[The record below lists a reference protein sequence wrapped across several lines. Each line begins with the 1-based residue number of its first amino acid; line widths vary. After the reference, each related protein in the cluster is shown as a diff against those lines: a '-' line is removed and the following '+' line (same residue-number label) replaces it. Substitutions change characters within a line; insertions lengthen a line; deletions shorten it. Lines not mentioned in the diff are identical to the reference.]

1 VSVMGKW
8 EIEYYDEGESGFM
21 PFLPSEIDQVYFE
34 HEGEPYA
41 TFYIN
46 NTTANQTLIQQDLLV
61 NIYFDS
67 VLQFSGILQ
76 GGDLEAK
83 PTRILVTVVD
93 DLFITLDKATPIS
106 GAFSERHG
114 AKAILDVILAGT
126 GYTSDS
132 TVPTTVIPV
141 VFYHANRLDCM
152 AFLRKALNMDFWHSG
167 TVVYFGSEGSGVT
180 QTPAVDELTIS
191 KRALSRRK
199 QYDKVEVR
207 GVDGYGYH
215 IVGVAGTG
223 ARVKVIN
230 ETEVADAATL
240 NTIAARKLAEL
251 TTDSAGL
258 PISVPIWVGKSY
270 ALGNSVTIVAPRFL
284 LNGTYKIKQL
294 TKSKTKVS
302 MQLDNFRKPLDA
314 TVDEL
319 KNWEDRGI
327 YTPGSTS
334 WSLNLQGLI
343 GLYHLNEGS
352 GTEAKNKSPINP
364 DVPIDGTI
372 SGCSWEDGP
381 ITKMLTFNGSSAMV
395 SLGSDSQAGINLTS
409 KLSVGGWF
417 SPSAND
423 STDRNIVHKDGQFG
437 LKYKVSTGVLTFTLT
452 TGSGLHTFAS
462 DAGVITVGGRLFVMC
477 TYDGATVKMYINGYL
492 HKQWSQTG
500 NPSTSPNT
508 VYLGVFLKG
517 VLAEVMLWQ
526 RALVD
531 QEVLELYFFPLFR
544 VVSGG
549 SSGSGGGVG
558 GHTND
563 VVTFKVLSVGWDI

>member
-1 VSVMGKW
+1 MGKW

-21 PFLPSEIDQVYFE
+21 PFLPAEIDQVYFE

-46 NTTANQTLIQQDLLV
+46 NTAANQTLIQQDLLV

-67 VLQFSGILQ
+67 VLQFTGILQ

-126 GYTSDS
+126 GYTSHAS
-132 TVPTTVIPV
+132 VPTTVIPV

-152 AFLRKALNMDFWHSG
+152 AFLRKALNMDFWHVG

-180 QTPAVDELTIS
+180 QTPAADDLTIS

-207 GVDGYGYH
+207 GVDNYGYH

-230 ETEVADAATL
+230 ETEVSDAATL

-270 ALGNSVTIVAPRFL
+270 ALGNSVTIVSPRYL

-343 GLYHLNEGS
+343 GLYHLNEGT
-352 GTEAKNKSPINP
+352 GTEAKNKSPLNP
-364 DVPIDGTI
+364 DIPIDGTI
-372 SGCSWEDGP
+372 IGCSWEDGP
-381 ITKMLTFNGSSAMV
+381 VTKMLTFNGTTAV
-395 SLGSDSQAGINLTS
+395 VDLGSDSQAGINFTD
-409 KLSVGGWF
+409 KFSVGAWF

-423 STDRNIVHKDGQFG
+423 STLRRVVNKSLQFD
-437 LKYKVSTGVLTFTLT
+437 LQYHVNTGVLTFQLY
-452 TGSGLHTFAS
+452 TGGAWHQYDS
-462 DAGVITVGGRLFVMC
+462 DAGLVTVGGRIFAMV
-477 TYDGATVKMYINGYL
+477 TYDRQKVRMYYNGYL
-492 HKQWSQTG
+492 HKEWSQTG
-500 NPSTSPNT
+500 APASATGT
-508 VYLGVFLKG
+508 VYLGSQLKG
-517 VLAEVMLWQ
+517 VLAEVMLWS

-531 QEVLELYFFPLFR
+531 QEVLELYFFPLLR
-544 VVSGG
+544 VVSK
-549 SSGSGGGVG
+549 GGG
-558 GHTND
+558 HSESPTND
-563 VVTFKVLSVGWDI
+563 VVKFKIISVGWTGPT

>member
-1 VSVMGKW
+1 MSVMGKW

-21 PFLPSEIDQVYFE
+21 PFLPAEIDQVYFE

-46 NTTANQTLIQQDLLV
+46 NTTANQVLIQQDLLV

-67 VLQFSGILQ
+67 VLQFTGILQ

-126 GYTSDS
+126 GYTSDAG
-132 TVPTTVIPV
+132 VPTTVIPV

-152 AFLRKALNMDFWHSG
+152 AFLRKALNMDFWHVG
-167 TVVYFGSEGSGVT
+167 TVVHFGSEGSGVT
-180 QTPAVDELTIS
+180 LTPAATDLTIS

-207 GVDGYGYH
+207 GVDNYGYH
-215 IVGVAGTG
+215 IVGVAGAG
-223 ARVKVIN
+223 ARVKVVN
-230 ETEVADAATL
+230 ETEVADATTL

-258 PISVPIWVGKSY
+258 PISVPIWIGKSY
-270 ALGNSVTIVAPRFL
+270 ALGNSVTLVSARHL

-294 TKSKTKVS
+294 TKTKTKVS

-314 TVDEL
+314 TVNEL

-343 GLYHLNEGS
+343 GLFHLNEGE
-352 GTEAKNKSPINP
+352 GTNAKNKAP
-364 DVPIDGTI
+364 VETPIDGVITD
-372 SGCSWEDGP
+372 GSWADGP
-381 ITKMLTFNGSSAMV
+381 ITKILEFNGSSSMV
-395 SLGSDSQAGINLTS
+395 SLGDASKSGINLTG
-409 KLSVGGWF
+409 KLSFGGWF
-417 SPSAND
+417 SPSAAD
-423 STDRNIVHKDGQFG
+423 ATERNVCHKSGQFG
-437 LKYKVSTGVLTFTLT
+437 LHYHSNTGVVTASITI
-452 TGSGLHTFAS
+452 GSTVHYFNS
-462 DAGVITVGGRLFVMC
+462 DAGVATVGARLFVMV
-477 TYDGATVKMYINGYL
+477 TYDLAHVRMYVNGYL
-492 HKQWSQTG
+492 HKEWTQTG
-500 NPSTSPNT
+500 NPDSSANT

-517 VLAEVMLWQ
+517 ILAEVMLWS

-544 VVSGG
+544 VVGNGG
-549 SSGSGGGVG
+549 SGTVESPTTDAVK
-558 GHTND
+558 
-563 VVTFKVLSVGWDI
+563 FKIISVGWVYS

>member
-1 VSVMGKW
+1 MGKW
-8 EIEYYDEGESGFM
+8 EIEYYDDGESGFM
-21 PFLPSEIDQVYFE
+21 PFLPAEIDQVYFE

-46 NTTANQTLIQQDLLV
+46 NTAANQTLIQQDLLV

-67 VLQFSGILQ
+67 VLQFTGILQ

-106 GAFSERHG
+106 GVFSERHG

-126 GYTSDS
+126 GYTSDAS
-132 TVPTTVIPV
+132 VPTTVIPV

-152 AFLRKALNMDFWHSG
+152 AFLRKALNMDFWHIG

-180 QTPAVDELTIS
+180 QTPAATDLTIS

-207 GVDGYGYH
+207 GVDNYGYH

-223 ARVKVIN
+223 AKVKVIN
-230 ETEVADAATL
+230 ETEVADATTL

-258 PISVPIWVGKSY
+258 PISVPIWIGKSY
-270 ALGNSVTIVAPRFL
+270 ALGNSVAIVSPRHL

-294 TKSKTKVS
+294 TKNKTKVS

-352 GTEAKNKSPINP
+352 GVVAKDASPRDTP
-364 DVPIDGTI
+364 VDGSI
-372 SGCSWEDGP
+372 VNGAWADGP
-381 ITKMLTFNGSSAMV
+381 VTKMLELAGDGYIDCGVTIDFNAS
-395 SLGSDSQAGINLTS
+395 T
-409 KLSVGGWF
+409 KFSVGAWF

-423 STDRNIVHKDGQFG
+423 GTKRFVSHKDGQFA
-437 LKYKVSTGVLTFTLT
+437 LFYRVNTGVVGFDFVDASNVTHTYSSD
-452 TGSGLHTFAS
+452 TGIA
-462 DAGVITVGGRLFVMC
+462 TVGARLFFMV
-477 TYDGATVKMYINGYL
+477 TYDGAHLKMYVNGNL
-492 HKQWSQTG
+492 NKHFDQTG
-500 NPSTSPNT
+500 TPHSSLNK
-508 VYLGVFLKG
+508 VYVGMFLKG
-517 VLAEVMLWQ
+517 VVAEVMFWQ
-526 RALVD
+526 RCLVD
-531 QEVLELYFFPLFR
+531 QEVLELYFFPLLR
-544 VVSGG
+544 CVKKGG
-549 SSGSGGGVG
+549 SGSGFPITPGQVYF
-558 GHTND
+558 TIIE
-563 VVTFKVLSVGWDI
+563 VPFA

>member
-1 VSVMGKW
+1 MGKW

-21 PFLPSEIDQVYFE
+21 PFLPAEIDQVYFE

-46 NTTANQTLIQQDLLV
+46 NTAANQTLIQQDLLV

-67 VLQFSGILQ
+67 VLQFTGILQ

-126 GYTSDS
+126 GYTSDAS
-132 TVPTTVIPV
+132 VPTTVIPV

-152 AFLRKALNMDFWHSG
+152 AFLRKALNMDFWHVG

-180 QTPAVDELTIS
+180 QTPVADDLTIS

-207 GVDGYGYH
+207 GVDNYGYH

-230 ETEVADAATL
+230 ETEVSDAATL

-270 ALGNSVTIVAPRFL
+270 ALGNSVTIVSLRYL

-343 GLYHLNEGS
+343 GLYHLNEGT
-352 GTEAKNKSPINP
+352 GTEAKNKSPLNP
-364 DVPIDGTI
+364 DIPIDGTI
-372 SGCSWEDGP
+372 IGCSWEDGP
-381 ITKMLTFNGSSAMV
+381 VTKMLTFNGTTAV
-395 SLGSDSQAGINLTS
+395 VDLGSDSQAGINFTD
-409 KLSVGGWF
+409 KFSVGAWF

-423 STDRNIVHKDGQFG
+423 STLRRVVNKSLQFD
-437 LKYKVSTGVLTFTLT
+437 LQYHVNTGVLTFQLY
-452 TGSGLHTFAS
+452 TGGAWHQYDS
-462 DAGVITVGGRLFVMC
+462 DAGLITVGGRIFAIV
-477 TYDGATVKMYINGYL
+477 TYDRHKVRMYYNGYL
-492 HKQWSQTG
+492 HKEWSQTG
-500 NPSTSPNT
+500 APASATGT
-508 VYLGVFLKG
+508 VYLGSQLKG
-517 VLAEVMLWQ
+517 VLAEVMLWS
-526 RALVD
+526 RGLVD
-531 QEVLELYFFPLFR
+531 QEVLELYFFPLLR
-544 VVSGG
+544 VVSKGG
-549 SSGSGGGVG
+549 SQITSP
-558 GHTND
+558 TND
-563 VVTFKVLSVGWDI
+563 VVKFKIISVGWTGPT